1 MNEFYN
7 LYPLVKP
14 EGQAQGCILRRSMAI
29 NPLGNDSSVR
39 M

>member
-7 LYPLVKP
+7 LYPARKP
-14 EGQAQGCILRRSMAI
+14 EGQAQGCILQRSMVI
-29 NPLGNDSSVR
+29 NPLGNDSSVW